1 MGQMDGKVAIVTGS
15 GRGIGQEIAFR
26 LVRDGAKVVI
36 NDIDEA
42 PAKETIAAIEKMGG
56 KAVAYVGDVAK
67 PDFGDRIVKTAVD
80 AFGGLHVVVNNAG
93 YTWDSVIQKMTDEQ
107 WYAIL
112 DVHLTAPFRILRAFQ
127 PYLKAQFE
135 AESARGQRIVR
146 KVVQISSTSGTRGN
160 AGQI

>member
-56 KAVAYVGDVAK
+56 KAVACVGDVIAMS
-67 PDFGDRIVKTAVD
+67 
-80 AFGGLHVVVNNAG
+80 
-93 YTWDSVIQKMTDEQ
+93 W
-107 WYAIL
+107 
-112 DVHLTAPFRILRAFQ
+112 
-127 PYLKAQFE
+127 
-135 AESARGQRIVR
+135 
-146 KVVQISSTSGTRGN
+146 STMPATRGT
-160 AGQI
+160 ASSRR